1 MKKYLFVLT
10 IAVFALAGC
19 RSSKQAAK
27 ERSNNEV
34 WQTLLVKQLDATVE
48 DQIITVKYNNGTTLC
63 YKILDNF
70 GNVTLTWDRTNGRK
84 NFDDGPSSYKGD
96 ISIPSFITTG
106 QNDEFTFRVMEIDQ
120 NAFYGC
126 SEVTSID
133 IPYSVLRIVDGAFKG
148 CSGIKKFTVNENNQS
163 YKDVDG
169 ILFSKDNKMLIK
181 YPAQKETAEYV
192 ISEEVAI
199 ICTEAFM
206 DNAFLRKVSVGNF
219 VTAISD
225 NSFKNCT
232 ALEEVE
238 RLTDVSEQ
246 IERLEVQE
254 KECKKSAELLTKT
267 EDFLQKARESFQAKY
282 MQPLQN
288 GLHKYLGL
296 IDGPT
301 GTHSGYSIEDF
312 ELDMDLNIKLSYSGS
327 TKGAEYLSQ
336 GYQDV
341 VALCSRLALVDVLYP
356 DEKPILILD
365 DPFTNLDDKKI
376 KESLKLLNKIAE
388 ERQTVYFT
396 CHDSRL

>member
-1 MKKYLFVLT
+1 MKKYLFVLA
-10 IAVFALAGC
+10 IAVFALVGC
-19 RSSKQAAK
+19 RSSKEAAK
-27 ERSNNEV
+27 ERSNSDV
-34 WQTLLVKQLDATVE
+34 WKTLLVKQLDATVD
-48 DQIITVKYNNGTTLC
+48 DQIVTVKYNNGTTLC

-84 NFDDGPSSYKGD
+84 NFDDGPSTYKGD

-106 QNDEFTFRVMEIDQ
+106 ENDEFTFRVMEIDA

-181 YPAQKETAEYV
+181 YPAQKETTEYV

-206 DNAFLRKVSVGNF
+206 DNAFLRKISVGNF

-225 NSFKNCT
+225 NSFKNCS

-238 RLTDVSEQ
+238 LGGNVRIIGAESFKNCPKLMLVNAHGMWPAHCPNVFDDAAKQNAKLYVPRGQ
-246 IERLEVQE
+246 MFNYKRRLEWRDFKNVQE
-254 KECKKSAELLTKT
+254 
-267 EDFLQKARESFQAKY
+267 Y
-282 MQPLQN
+282 
-288 GLHKYLGL
+288 
-296 IDGPT
+296 
-301 GTHSGYSIEDF
+301 
-312 ELDMDLNIKLSYSGS
+312 
-327 TKGAEYLSQ
+327 
-336 GYQDV
+336 
-341 VALCSRLALVDVLYP
+341 
-356 DEKPILILD
+356 
-365 DPFTNLDDKKI
+365 
-376 KESLKLLNKIAE
+376 
-388 ERQTVYFT
+388 
-396 CHDSRL
+396 

>member
-10 IAVFALAGC
+10 IAALALAGC
-19 RSSKQAAK
+19 SSSKQAKK
-27 ERSNNEV
+27 ERANNEV
-34 WQTLLVKQLDATVE
+34 WQTLLVKQLDAQID

-84 NFDDGPSSYKGD
+84 NFDDGPSAYKGD

-106 QNDEFTFRVMEIDQ
+106 ENDEFTFRVMEIDA

-126 SEVTSID
+126 TEVTSVD

-148 CSGIKKFTVNENNQS
+148 CSGIKKFTVNGNNQS
-163 YKDVDG
+163 YKDIDG
-169 ILFSKDNKMLIK
+169 ILFSKDEKMLIK

-238 RLTDVSEQ
+238 LGGNVRIIGAESFKNCPKLMLVNAHGMWPAHCPNVFDDAAKQNAKLYVPRGQ
-246 IERLEVQE
+246 VMNYKRRLEWRDFKNVQE
-254 KECKKSAELLTKT
+254 
-267 EDFLQKARESFQAKY
+267 Y
-282 MQPLQN
+282 
-288 GLHKYLGL
+288 
-296 IDGPT
+296 
-301 GTHSGYSIEDF
+301 
-312 ELDMDLNIKLSYSGS
+312 
-327 TKGAEYLSQ
+327 
-336 GYQDV
+336 
-341 VALCSRLALVDVLYP
+341 
-356 DEKPILILD
+356 
-365 DPFTNLDDKKI
+365 
-376 KESLKLLNKIAE
+376 
-388 ERQTVYFT
+388 
-396 CHDSRL
+396 

>member
-10 IAVFALAGC
+10 IAVFALVGC

-225 NSFKNCT
+225 NSFKNCS

-238 RLTDVSEQ
+238 LGGNVRIIGAESFKNCPKLMLVNAHGMWPAHCPNVFDDAAKQNAKLYVPRGQ
-246 IERLEVQE
+246 MFNYKRRLEWRDFKNVQE
-254 KECKKSAELLTKT
+254 
-267 EDFLQKARESFQAKY
+267 Y
-282 MQPLQN
+282 
-288 GLHKYLGL
+288 
-296 IDGPT
+296 
-301 GTHSGYSIEDF
+301 
-312 ELDMDLNIKLSYSGS
+312 
-327 TKGAEYLSQ
+327 
-336 GYQDV
+336 
-341 VALCSRLALVDVLYP
+341 
-356 DEKPILILD
+356 
-365 DPFTNLDDKKI
+365 
-376 KESLKLLNKIAE
+376 
-388 ERQTVYFT
+388 
-396 CHDSRL
+396 

>member
-1 MKKYLFVLT
+1 MKKYLFVLA
-10 IAVFALAGC
+10 IAVFALVGC
-19 RSSKQAAK
+19 RSSKEAAK

-34 WQTLLVKQLDATVE
+34 WQTLLVKQLEASVD

-106 QNDEFTFRVMEIDQ
+106 ENDDFTFRVMEIDA

-126 SEVTSID
+126 TEVTSVD

-148 CSGIKKFTVNENNQS
+148 CSGIKKITVNENNQS
-163 YKDVDG
+163 YKDIDG

-225 NSFKNCT
+225 NSFKNCS

-238 RLTDVSEQ
+238 LGGNVRIIGAESFKNCPKLMLVNAHGMWPAHCPNVFDDAAKQNAKLYVPRGQ
-246 IERLEVQE
+246 VQNYKRRLEWR
-254 KECKKSAELLTKT
+254 
-267 EDFLQKARESFQAKY
+267 DFK
-282 MQPLQN
+282 N
-288 GLHKYLGL
+288 VV
-296 IDGPT
+296 
-301 GTHSGYSIEDF
+301 
-312 ELDMDLNIKLSYSGS
+312 
-327 TKGAEYLSQ
+327 EY
-336 GYQDV
+336 
-341 VALCSRLALVDVLYP
+341 
-356 DEKPILILD
+356 
-365 DPFTNLDDKKI
+365 
-376 KESLKLLNKIAE
+376 
-388 ERQTVYFT
+388 
-396 CHDSRL
+396 

>member
-126 SEVTSID
+126 SEATSID

-238 RLTDVSEQ
+238 LGGNVR
-246 IERLEVQE
+246 IIG
-254 KECKKSAELLTKT
+254 A
-267 EDFLQKARESFQAKY
+267 ESFKNC
-282 MQPLQN
+282 P
-288 GLHKYLGL
+288 K
-296 IDGPT
+296 
-301 GTHSGYSIEDF
+301 
-312 ELDMDLNIKLSYSGS
+312 
-327 TKGAEYLSQ
+327 
-336 GYQDV
+336 
-341 VALCSRLALVDVLYP
+341 LALVNAHGMWPAHCPNVFDDAAKQNAKLYVP
-356 DEKPILILD
+356 RGQMFNYK
-365 DPFTNLDDKKI
+365 
-376 KESLKLLNKIAE
+376 
-388 ERQTVYFT
+388 R
-396 CHDSRL
+396 RLEWRDFKNVQEY

>member
-225 NSFKNCT
+225 KSFKNCT

-238 RLTDVSEQ
+238 LGGNVR
-246 IERLEVQE
+246 IIG
-254 KECKKSAELLTKT
+254 A
-267 EDFLQKARESFQAKY
+267 ESFKNC
-282 MQPLQN
+282 P
-288 GLHKYLGL
+288 K
-296 IDGPT
+296 
-301 GTHSGYSIEDF
+301 
-312 ELDMDLNIKLSYSGS
+312 
-327 TKGAEYLSQ
+327 
-336 GYQDV
+336 
-341 VALCSRLALVDVLYP
+341 LALVNAHGMWPAHCPNVFDDAAKQNAKLYVP
-356 DEKPILILD
+356 RGQMFNYK
-365 DPFTNLDDKKI
+365 
-376 KESLKLLNKIAE
+376 
-388 ERQTVYFT
+388 R
-396 CHDSRL
+396 RLEWRDFKNVQEY

>member
-225 NSFKNCT
+225 NSFKNCS

-238 RLTDVSEQ
+238 LGGNVRIIGAESFKNCPKLMLVNAHGMWPAHCPNVFDDAAKQNAKLYVPRGQ
-246 IERLEVQE
+246 VQNYKRRLEWR
-254 KECKKSAELLTKT
+254 
-267 EDFLQKARESFQAKY
+267 DFKNVL
-282 MQPLQN
+282 
-288 GLHKYLGL
+288 
-296 IDGPT
+296 
-301 GTHSGYSIEDF
+301 
-312 ELDMDLNIKLSYSGS
+312 
-327 TKGAEYLSQ
+327 EY
-336 GYQDV
+336 
-341 VALCSRLALVDVLYP
+341 
-356 DEKPILILD
+356 
-365 DPFTNLDDKKI
+365 
-376 KESLKLLNKIAE
+376 
-388 ERQTVYFT
+388 
-396 CHDSRL
+396 

>member
-1 MKKYLFVLT
+1 MKKYLFALT

-238 RLTDVSEQ
+238 LGGNVR
-246 IERLEVQE
+246 IIG
-254 KECKKSAELLTKT
+254 A
-267 EDFLQKARESFQAKY
+267 ESFKNC
-282 MQPLQN
+282 P
-288 GLHKYLGL
+288 K
-296 IDGPT
+296 
-301 GTHSGYSIEDF
+301 
-312 ELDMDLNIKLSYSGS
+312 
-327 TKGAEYLSQ
+327 
-336 GYQDV
+336 
-341 VALCSRLALVDVLYP
+341 LALVNAHGMWPAHCPNVFDDAAKQNAKLYVP
-356 DEKPILILD
+356 RGQMFNYK
-365 DPFTNLDDKKI
+365 
-376 KESLKLLNKIAE
+376 
-388 ERQTVYFT
+388 R
-396 CHDSRL
+396 RLEWRDFKNVQEY